1 MLAVMLASI
10 AANDREGEST
20 RKVGG
25 VNQLSARVLP
35 ASESKR
41 GSQAANKQLKL
52 IFSTRLMEQFLNES

>member
-25 VNQLSARVLP
+25 VNPQLSATALP
-35 ASESKR
+35 ASERKR
-41 GSQAANKQLKL
+41 GSQAVNKQLQL
-52 IFSTRLMEQFLNES
+52 IFS